1 MSRGSSATNV
11 REEGREKGGWGM
23 KKLRGK
29 NENEK
34 TASRPSSPD
43 AVESREGRGK
53 VTRIIQRPIYTSMRY
68 DNAI

>member
-1 MSRGSSATNV
+1 MSARKDERKG
-11 REEGREKGGWGM
+11 EGVEKS
-23 KKLRGK
+23 RGK

-34 TASRPSSPD
+34 TVSRPSSPD